1 MSSPVLIDGIASD
14 GRIEVTDSSVL
25 RGDGCFEV
33 IRVYDGVLFAVDR
46 HLDRLGR
53 SASALDISLPDR
65 EEIAGWVRR
74 AGDGQSDCVV
84 RIIVTRGSAAP
95 PGNAQPKVIVFSH
108 SFERT
113 VGAVRLMP
121 VVSPWH
127 GAGVDWALAGAKT
140 LSYAPNMAAIRE
152 AEVGGFDDALLVSK
166 DGGILEGPTFSLA
179 WVIDGSI
186 ETPSL
191 NLGILDSITRQIV
204 IEEAGECGLALTE
217 GEWQLDRLT
226 EATEVMAISTIREV
240 QPVSVVGQTLFDP
253 GKVTALLAERFF
265 QRRG

>member
-1 MSSPVLIDGIASD
+1 M
-14 GRIEVTDSSVL
+14 
-25 RGDGCFEV
+25 
-33 IRVYDGVLFAVDR
+33 
-46 HLDRLGR
+46 
-53 SASALDISLPDR
+53 
-65 EEIAGWVRR
+65 
-74 AGDGQSDCVV
+74 
-84 RIIVTRGSAAP
+84 TRGSAAP

-217 GEWQLDRLT
+217 GEWQLDRLN

>member
-1 MSSPVLIDGIASD
+1 MSSPILIDGIASD
-14 GRIEVTDSSVL
+14 GRIDVTDSSVL

-33 IRVYDGVLFAVDR
+33 MRVYDGVPFAVDR
-46 HLDRLGR
+46 HLDRLSR
-53 SASALDISLPDR
+53 SAGALDISLPNR
-65 EEIAGWVRR
+65 EEIADWVRR
-74 AGDGQSDCVV
+74 AIDGQSDCVV

-95 PGNAQPKVIVFSH
+95 TADAQPKVIVFSH
-108 SFERT
+108 GFERV
-113 VGAVRLMP
+113 VGSVRLMP

-140 LSYAPNMAAIRE
+140 LSYAPNLAAIRE
-152 AEVGGFDDALLVSK
+152 AQAGGYDDALLVSR
-166 DGGILEGPTFSLA
+166 DGDILEGPTFSLA
-179 WVIDGSI
+179 WVVDGAV

-191 NLGILDSITRQIV
+191 DLGILNSITRQIV

-226 EATEVMAISTIREV
+226 KATEVMAISTIREV
-240 QPVSVVGQTLFDP
+240 QPVSAIGQTLFDP
-253 GKVTALLAERFF
+253 GEATALLAKRFA